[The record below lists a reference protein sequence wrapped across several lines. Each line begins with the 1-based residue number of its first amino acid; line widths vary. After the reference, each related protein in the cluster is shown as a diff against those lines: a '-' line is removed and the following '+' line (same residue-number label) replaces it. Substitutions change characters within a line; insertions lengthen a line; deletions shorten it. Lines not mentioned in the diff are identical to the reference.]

1 MPDDPK
7 PAPQQNPPA
16 PSASSAQPPAVQ
28 PASAPVPDPGIGHTS
43 MSEEFDSAKWTLPPV
58 VPVVIAAVVI
68 AAIVAIVMFT
78 NRATPIMSGSI
89 AKVASVD
96 MDGNT
101 LVAVKLQLNNVIEK
115 QIWIKE
121 ISSELETAD
130 GQKYKDGAAP
140 SGDVARY
147 MQAAPGLAEAE
158 AEPIKAD
165 LKIPA
170 RTSYI
175 GGTVFSYPVDKK
187 TFDARK
193 SLTLRIQIYDQPTL
207 VVRQP

>member
-7 PAPQQNPPA
+7 PAPQPNQSTPPVA
-16 PSASSAQPPAVQ
+16 PAAK
-28 PASAPVPDPGIGHTS
+28 PASQPGIGHTP
-43 MSEEFDSAKWTLPPV
+43 MSEEFDSAKWTLPPI
-58 VPVVIAAVVI
+58 VPVLIAAGAVAVIVAVIA
-68 AAIVAIVMFT
+68 FT
-78 NRATPIMSGSI
+78 NRVTPIMSGSI

-101 LVAVKLQLNNVIEK
+101 LVAVKLQLNNVIDK
-115 QIWIKE
+115 QIWIKG
-121 ISSELETAD
+121 ISSELETA
-130 GQKYKDGAAP
+130 GGKKYKDGAAP

-158 AEPIKAD
+158 AEPIKAE

-175 GGTVFSYPVDKK
+175 GGTVFSYPVDKA

-193 SLTLRIQIYDQPTL
+193 ALTIRIQIYDQPTL
-207 VVRQP
+207 VLKQP

>member
-1 MPDDPK
+1 MPDDQK
-7 PAPQQNPPA
+7 PAQQPN
-16 PSASSAQPPAVQ
+16 
-28 PASAPVPDPGIGHTS
+28 APVPPSAAAQPAVTPAAQRGIGHTS

-58 VPVVIAAVVI
+58 VPVLIAA
-68 AAIVAIVMFT
+68 AAVAVIVAIVMFT
-78 NRATPIMSGSI
+78 NRATPIMNGSI
-89 AKVASVD
+89 AKVAAVD

-101 LVAVKLQLNNVIEK
+101 LVAVKLQFNNVIEK
-115 QIWIKE
+115 QIWIKD

-130 GQKYKDGAAP
+130 GKKYKDGAAP

-158 AEPIKAD
+158 AEPIKAE

-175 GGTVFSYPVDKK
+175 GGTVFSYPVSKQD
-187 TFDARK
+187 FDARK

-207 VVRQP
+207 VLKQP

>member
-1 MPDDPK
+1 MPDDLK
-7 PAPQQNPPA
+7 PAQQPDASDASKPSVA
-16 PSASSAQPPAVQ
+16 PTVGSTQQA
-28 PASAPVPDPGIGHTS
+28 GIGHTS

-58 VPVVIAAVVI
+58 VPVLVAAAAVAV
-68 AAIVAIVMFT
+68 IVAIIAFT

-89 AKVASVD
+89 PKIASVD

-101 LVAVKLQLNNVIEK
+101 LVAVKLQLNNVIDK
-115 QIWIKE
+115 QIWIKG

-130 GQKYKDGAAP
+130 GKKFKDGAAP
-140 SGDVARY
+140 SGDVSRY

-158 AEPIKAD
+158 AEPIKAE

-193 SLTLRIQIYDQPTL
+193 GLTIRVQIYDQPTL
-207 VVRQP
+207 VLKQP

>member
-7 PAPQQNPPA
+7 PPQQPNAPKPPIPPA
-16 PSASSAQPPAVQ
+16 APAAAPAQQ
-28 PASAPVPDPGIGHTS
+28 
-43 MSEEFDSAKWTLPPV
+43 WTLPPV
-58 VPVVIAAVVI
+58 VPVLIAAVAVAVIVAVI
-68 AAIVAIVMFT
+68 AFT
-78 NRATPIMSGSI
+78 NRPTPIMSGSM
-89 AKVASVD
+89 AKVAAVD

-101 LVAVKLQLNNVIEK
+101 LVAVKLQLNNVIDK
-115 QIWIKE
+115 QIWIKN

-130 GQKYKDGAAP
+130 GKKFKDGAAP
-140 SGDVARY
+140 SGDVSRY

-158 AEPIKAD
+158 AEPIKAE

-193 SLTLRIQIYDQPTL
+193 GLTIRIQIYDQPTL
-207 VVRQP
+207 VLKQP

>member
-7 PAPQQNPPA
+7 PPQQPNAPNPSI
-16 PSASSAQPPAVQ
+16 PSAAPAAAPAQQ
-28 PASAPVPDPGIGHTS
+28 PGIGHTP

-58 VPVVIAAVVI
+58 VPVLIAAVAV
-68 AAIVAIVMFT
+68 AVIVAIIAFT
-78 NRATPIMSGSI
+78 NRPSPTMSGSI
-89 AKVASVD
+89 AKIAAAD

-101 LVAVKLQLNNVIEK
+101 LVAVKLQLNNVIQK
-115 QIWIKE
+115 QIWIKA

-130 GQKYKDGAAP
+130 GKKFKDGAAP
-140 SGDVARY
+140 SGDVSRY

-158 AEPIKAD
+158 AEPIKAE

-170 RTSYI
+170 RTSYV

-187 TFDARK
+187 SFDARK
-193 SLTLRIQIYDQPTL
+193 ALTIRIQIYDQPTL
-207 VVRQP
+207 VLRQP

>member
-7 PAPQQNPPA
+7 PAPQPNASNPSNPSVVQPA
-16 PSASSAQPPAVQ
+16 PSAQQ
-28 PASAPVPDPGIGHTS
+28 PGIGHTS

-58 VPVVIAAVVI
+58 VPVLIAA
-68 AAIVAIVMFT
+68 AAVAVIVAIVMFT

-89 AKVASVD
+89 AKVAAVD

-115 QIWIKE
+115 QIWIKDV
-121 ISSELETAD
+121 SSELETAD
-130 GQKYKDGAAP
+130 GKKYKDGAAP
-140 SGDVARY
+140 SGDFARY
-147 MQAAPGLAEAE
+147 MQAAPGLAEAQ
-158 AEPIKAD
+158 AEPIKAE

-170 RTSYI
+170 KTSYA
-175 GGTVFSYPVDKK
+175 GGAVFSYPVSKQD
-187 TFDARK
+187 FDARK

-207 VVRQP
+207 VLRQP

>member
-1 MPDDPK
+1 MPDDQK
-7 PAPQQNPPA
+7 PAQQPNATNAPA
-16 PSASSAQPPAVQ
+16 PPVAPA
-28 PASAPVPDPGIGHTS
+28 AAPSQQPGIGHMS

-58 VPVVIAAVVI
+58 VPVLIAA
-68 AAIVAIVMFT
+68 AAVAVIVAIVMFT

-89 AKVASVD
+89 SKVAAVD

-115 QIWIKE
+115 QIWIKD

-130 GQKYKDGAAP
+130 GKKYKDGAAP

-147 MQAAPGLAEAE
+147 MQAAPGLADAE
-158 AEPIKAD
+158 AEPIRAE

-170 RTSYI
+170 RTSYV
-175 GGTVFSYPVDKK
+175 GGTVFSYPVSKQD
-187 TFDARK
+187 FDGRK

-207 VVRQP
+207 VLKQP